1 MAIGCG
7 RPADRAGQSATSP
20 SSGNIVTVKG
30 SDTMVHLVSAWAERY
45 MSEHPGANISVT
57 GGGTG
62 TGISALIN
70 GTTDICAASRN
81 IKPEEKEMAEK
92 KRRPPVEFTVARDA
106 IAVIVN
112 KNNPISELT
121 LEQLKAIYTGAVTNW
136 TQVGGPDQP
145 IQVVSRES
153 SSGTYA
159 FFQEHVL
166 QNEDYVAT
174 AQLLPATAAIVQA
187 ISSEPWSIGY
197 VGLGYVAGAGG
208 SIKAIGIKT
217 RDASPAV
224 GASEETVLS
233 GAYGIS
239 RALFLYAVE
248 PATPSIQA
256 FVDFCTGPEGQR
268 IVRETGYVA
277 VR

>member
-1 MAIGCG
+1 
-7 RPADRAGQSATSP
+7 
-20 SSGNIVTVKG
+20 
-30 SDTMVHLVSAWAERY
+30 
-45 MSEHPGANISVT
+45 
-57 GGGTG
+57 
-62 TGISALIN
+62 
-70 GTTDICAASRN
+70 
-81 IKPEEKEMAEK
+81 MAEK

-145 IQVVSRES
+145 IQAVSRES

-217 RDASPAV
+217 SDASPAV

-239 RALFLYAVE
+239 RALFLYAAE
-248 PATPSIQA
+248 PVSPLIRA